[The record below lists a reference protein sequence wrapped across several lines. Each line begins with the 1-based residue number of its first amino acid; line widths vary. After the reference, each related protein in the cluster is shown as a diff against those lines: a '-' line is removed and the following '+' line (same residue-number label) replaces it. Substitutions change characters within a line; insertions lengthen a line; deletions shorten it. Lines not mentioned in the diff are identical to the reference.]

1 MEILNQFGINPLL
14 LAAQAVNFL
23 VLLFI
28 LKKLLYKPI
37 LKVLEERKQRI
48 EQSLKN
54 AEEIEIQLQ
63 KTKEKS
69 EEIIARTLKEAQ
81 KIMNQTNEA
90 AAEILN
96 GANKQ
101 AEQILMK
108 ANEEGKKIIKLQE
121 QVLMNQV
128 RENAGRLVA
137 LTFEKVTGIKV
148 TKEDQKRIIEKEVKN
163 IS

>member
-1 MEILNQFGINPLL
+1 MEILKQFGINPLL
-14 LAAQAVNFL
+14 LAAQVVNFL
-23 VLLFI
+23 ILLFI

-48 EQSLKN
+48 ETSLKN
-54 AEEIEIQLQ
+54 AEEIEKRLQL
-63 KTKEKS
+63 TKEQS
-69 EEIIARTLKEAQ
+69 EKIIARTLQEAQ
-81 KIMNQTNEA
+81 KILDQTNEA

-101 AEQILMK
+101 AEQILIK
-108 ANEEGKKIIKLQE
+108 ANDEGKKIIKLQE
-121 QVLMNQV
+121 QALMNQV
-128 RENAGRLVA
+128 KENAGRLVA
-137 LTFEKVTGIKV
+137 LVFEKVTGIKV